1 MAITRKKIKDIVK
14 QEEPAVEVNETTE
27 KVLSKTVKVHIEGHN
42 IFNIKSLIEDTDI
55 KTITQLE
62 IKNVDIKPITFGT
75 DIIVEPSKTEILD
88 VKSNYAQLQVYGKGD
103 MLVTIRGTK

>member
-1 MAITRKKIKDIVK
+1 MAITRKKIKDIIK
-14 QEEPAVEVNETTE
+14 KEDTEKETDTTD

-88 VKSNYAQLQVYGKGD
+88 VKSNYAQLQVYGNGD
-103 MLVTIRGTK
+103 MIVTITGKA

>member
-1 MAITRKKIKDIVK
+1 MAITRKKIKDIIK
-14 QEEPAVEVNETTE
+14 QEEPAVEEKEATE

-55 KTITQLE
+55 KTITQIE

-75 DIIVEPSKTEILD
+75 DVIVEPSKTEILD
-88 VKSNYAQLQVYGKGD
+88 VKSNYAQLQVYGNGD
-103 MLVTIRGTK
+103 MIVTITGKA